1 MSASFARGAC
11 RSLQAPMQTG
21 DGLLARILPAG
32 PMKLKALAGLC
43 ASARV
48 HGNGTMEITA
58 RGSIQVRG
66 LTPATA
72 PPFATAVSA
81 LGIEISDGVPV
92 IAAPLGDEPSALIDA
107 DALARELRQA
117 IAAASLALA
126 PKVSVIV
133 DGGGRL
139 HLDTLDSDIRVR
151 ALATADG
158 PLLHVA
164 LAGDGA
170 TASPLGAVA
179 RDEVCDAVLRL
190 LALIAAH
197 GPEARAAGV
206 LRRLGM
212 AAFQAAIG
220 SHIVSGLHP
229 PSRLPAEMVGTHC
242 LKDDLYA
249 LGIGFALGHTEAGTL
264 RALADIA
271 RAHVGSWALPA
282 PDRTLLLGPF
292 KRTTVKTI
300 RDEARRQ
307 GFAVDATD
315 PRRRVVACPGAPACA
330 SGLIASREIAADLA
344 RDLPLSGDG
353 IALHV
358 SGCAKGCAHPTP
370 TPLTVVGTARGAG
383 IVCCG
388 TARATPSV
396 YADAADLAEEID
408 RIIETRE
415 TVDA

>member
-1 MSASFARGAC
+1 
-11 RSLQAPMQTG
+11 
-21 DGLLARILPAG
+21 
-32 PMKLKALAGLC
+32 
-43 ASARV
+43 
-48 HGNGTMEITA
+48 
-58 RGSIQVRG
+58 
-66 LTPATA
+66 
-72 PPFATAVSA
+72 
-81 LGIEISDGVPV
+81 
-92 IAAPLGDEPSALIDA
+92 
-107 DALARELRQA
+107 
-117 IAAASLALA
+117 
-126 PKVSVIV
+126 
-133 DGGGRL
+133 
-139 HLDTLDSDIRVR
+139 
-151 ALATADG
+151 
-158 PLLHVA
+158 
-164 LAGDGA
+164 
-170 TASPLGAVA
+170 
-179 RDEVCDAVLRL
+179 
-190 LALIAAH
+190 LIAAH

-206 LRRLGM
+206 LRRLGI
-212 AAFQAAIG
+212 AAFQDAIG
-220 SHIVSGLHP
+220 SHIVSELHP
-229 PSRLPAEMVGTHC
+229 PLRLPAEMVGTHG

-249 LGIGFALGHTEAGTL
+249 LGIGFAFGHTEADTL

-271 RAHVGSWALPA
+271 RAHGGSWARPA
-282 PDRTLLLGPF
+282 PDRALLLGPF

-300 RDEARRQ
+300 RDEARRL

-330 SGLIASREIAADLA
+330 LGLIASREIAADLA

>member
-1 MSASFARGAC
+1 M
-11 RSLQAPMQTG
+11 PTG

-43 ASARV
+43 AAALT
-48 HGNGTMEITA
+48 HGNGTIEISA

-66 LTPATA
+66 LTPTTA
-72 PPFATAVSA
+72 PPFAIAVSA
-81 LGIEISDGVPV
+81 LGIEISDGIPV
-92 IAAPLGDEPSALIDA
+92 ITVPLGDEPSALIDA

-117 IAAASLALA
+117 IAAARLALA

-139 HLDTLDSDIRVR
+139 HLDALNSDIRVR
-151 ALATADG
+151 ALFTADS

-197 GPEARAAGV
+197 GPEARAADV
-206 LRRLGM
+206 LRHLGI
-212 AAFQAAIG
+212 AAFQDAIG
-220 SHIVSGLHP
+220 SHIMSELQP
-229 PSRLPAEMVGTHC
+229 PRRLPAEMVGTHC

-249 LGIGFALGHTEAGTL
+249 LGIGFALGHTEADTL

-271 RAHVGSWALPA
+271 RAQGGSWALPA

-292 KRTTVKTI
+292 KRRTVKTI
-300 RDEARRQ
+300 RDEARRL

-330 SGLIASREIAADLA
+330 SGLIASREIAAELA
-344 RDLPLSGDG
+344 RNLTLSGDG

-388 TARATPSV
+388 TASATPSA

-408 RIIETRE
+408 RILETREE